1 VLKLQL
7 HLQTLKTSF
16 FNQNKPLFGFVFDA
30 GWDFSINLPV
40 KLQYFMLR
48 YSRTIS
54 AANVNRSGSRANGPS
69 PNILKPKIDITI
81 GLETR
86 AYKRSV
92 AENIISPIVNSDCV
106 FLYMSMYEISRNIS
120 IVTLIVDTTVFA
132 M

>member
-1 VLKLQL
+1 
-7 HLQTLKTSF
+7 
-16 FNQNKPLFGFVFDA
+16 
-30 GWDFSINLPV
+30 
-40 KLQYFMLR
+40 MLR

-69 PNILKPKIDITI
+69 PNILNLKIDITI

-92 AENIISPIVNSDCV
+92 AENIISPIVNSDRV